1 MLLTVPRNNNQNK
14 QTKNP
19 QGRECKFFL
28 ILFLLSVCYL
38 PSAVLFF
45 LDKIM
50 IYFVLCT
57 GPEGVKHLDLGETDE
72 KKSQIS
78 ADSGLSLASG
88 SQVSGFFAWFIYVIM

>member
-1 MLLTVPRNNNQNK
+1 MQEW
-14 QTKNP
+14 
-19 QGRECKFFL
+19 ECKFVFL
-28 ILFLLSVCYL
+28 ILFLLSVCHL

-50 IYFVLCT
+50 IYFFLCT
-57 GPEGVKHLDLGETDE
+57 GPEGVKHFDLGETDE

-88 SQVSGFFAWFIYVIM
+88 SQVSGSFACFFYVIR